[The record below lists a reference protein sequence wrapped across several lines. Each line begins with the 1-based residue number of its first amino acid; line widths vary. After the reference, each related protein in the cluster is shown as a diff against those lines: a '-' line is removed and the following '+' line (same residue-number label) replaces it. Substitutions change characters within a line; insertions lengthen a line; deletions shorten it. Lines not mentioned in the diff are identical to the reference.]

1 MGSQIQNIEMISCSV
16 PVSLVGEIIAVV
28 VVVAA
33 VVVVVNRSTAVE
45 EDVSSTVC
53 TALRVISLIIDLWF
67 GFLID
72 LV

>member
-28 VVVAA
+28 VAA
-33 VVVVVNRSTAVE
+33 VVVVVVNRSTAVE